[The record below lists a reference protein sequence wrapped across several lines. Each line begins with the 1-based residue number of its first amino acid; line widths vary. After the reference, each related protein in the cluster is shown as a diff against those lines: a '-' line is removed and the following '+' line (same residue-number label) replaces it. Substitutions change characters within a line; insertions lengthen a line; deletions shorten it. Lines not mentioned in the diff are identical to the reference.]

1 MTLTDPLRFIFK
13 LSLFFVL
20 NCKSAYFVKLHDT
33 KSTLVLLSTTGNNE
47 HEGFL
52 SILIENEWKSLCRK
66 YWGQRN
72 TKVVCRELGYTKA
85 LQSVE
90 MRY

>member
-1 MTLTDPLRFIFK
+1 MTVIDALSFVFK
-13 LSLFFVL
+13 LSLFFFL
-20 NCKSAYFVKLHDT
+20 HCKSAHPAKYYDT
-33 KSTLVLLSTTGNNE
+33 KSNLVLLSTTGSNE

-52 SILIENEWKSLCRK
+52 SILIENEWRSLCRK

-85 LQSVE
+85 LQSDE
-90 MRY
+90 MR

>member
-1 MTLTDPLRFIFK
+1 MTLIDPLNFAFK
-13 LSLFFVL
+13 LSLFFFL
-20 NCKSAYFVKLHDT
+20 NCKSAHHAKHHDT
-33 KSTLVLLSTTGNNE
+33 KSTLVLLPTTGSNQ

-52 SILIENEWKSLCRK
+52 SILIENEWRSLCRK

-85 LQSVE
+85 LQSDE
-90 MRY
+90 MR